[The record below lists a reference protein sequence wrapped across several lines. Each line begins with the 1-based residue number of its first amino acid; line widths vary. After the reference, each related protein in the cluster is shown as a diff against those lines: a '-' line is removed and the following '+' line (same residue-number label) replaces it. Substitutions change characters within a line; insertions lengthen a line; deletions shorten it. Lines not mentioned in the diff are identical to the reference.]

1 MPGFH
6 SALID
11 FGSSANWLIA
21 AWLVLSALVAL
32 AALRYRRL
40 YRAARAGRARLADLI
55 DNLSEGIY
63 TSSLDGRQLSANKAL
78 VQLNGYSSERE
89 MLARVKDIGTEWYV
103 DPSRRA
109 AFRDALE
116 RDGRVEDFVSEI
128 YRHKTRERIWISES
142 ARLVL
147 DPTTG
152 NPLHYEGS
160 VRDITVLVR
169 RLSLEERFQKLT
181 RELPGA
187 LFQLVTRASGVA
199 EVLYVSAAFTRITGI
214 PLEEFVER
222 PRSLFGRVHGADISG
237 LRRSLRRATEKRQSW
252 DHEFRLR
259 LRDGTEKWARVA
271 ATPEFREAGII
282 WHGYLTDIST
292 RKSNEMEIERLA
304 YFDPLTELPNRRM
317 FLNRMA
323 QAIVGSERRG
333 DHGVLLF
340 IDLDNFKTLNDTQG
354 HDVGDAF
361 LVQVAARLE
370 RCLAPRDLVAR
381 IGGDEFVV
389 ILEAAGVDEANATR
403 HAIVVA
409 NRLLVTLR
417 EPFELAAV
425 RHLASASVGVVV
437 FDGAEA
443 RPDEI
448 LKRAD
453 IAMYQAK
460 AAGRN
465 GMALFD
471 PASLERER
479 ERFRLVGDLRAALG
493 GTELELHFQPQ
504 VDDRGVIIGAEGLL
518 RWNHPRL
525 GMIFPDRFIPLAEQF
540 GLIEEL
546 SRAVFDLGL
555 AALASWQRDPA
566 TAHLRLALNV
576 SVQSFNCDSFGAML
590 GQMVRSHAVDATRLT
605 LELTEHVMARDHERV
620 ARLMAEIKDLGVRLS
635 LDDFGTGYS
644 SLAYLKTLPFDE
656 LKIDGRFVADI
667 ETGESDRALV
677 KTILAMARNLGLT
690 SVAEHVENIRQQA
703 FLRAFGCDCF
713 QGYLYG
719 KAVPAADF
727 LDRLREGGTP
737 QPATLRSGHPSRRD
751 WIAS

>member
-1 MPGFH
+1 MPAFY
-6 SALID
+6 SVLID
-11 FGSSANWLIA
+11 SASSKDGLIGA
-21 AWLVLSALVAL
+21 CLILSLLLAL
-32 AALRYRRL
+32 AVFHYRRL
-40 YRAARAGRARLADLI
+40 YQAALSRRDRLADLI

-78 VQLNGYSSERE
+78 VQLNGYSTEHE
-89 MLARVKDIGTEWYV
+89 MLAGVKDIGTEWYV
-103 DPSRRA
+103 DPTRRD

-116 RDGRVEDFVSEI
+116 RDGKVEDFVSEI
-128 YRHKTRERIWISES
+128 YRHKTRERIWIAES
-142 ARLVL
+142 ARLVV
-147 DPTTG
+147 DHRTG
-152 NPLHYEGS
+152 RPLHYEGS

-181 RELPGA
+181 RQLPGA
-187 LFQLVTRASGVA
+187 LFQLVTRPSGAA
-199 EVLYVSAAFTRITGI
+199 EVLYVSTAFTRITGI
-214 PLEEFVER
+214 PTDEFIAR
-222 PRSLFGRVHGADISG
+222 PRRLFGQVDGADIAG
-237 LRRSLRRATEKRQSW
+237 LRRSLRKATENRENW

-259 LRDGTEKWARVA
+259 LPDGTEKWARVA
-271 ATPEFREAGII
+271 ATPEFRGGRTI
-282 WHGYLTDIST
+282 WHGYLTDISV
-292 RKSNEMEIERLA
+292 RKSNEMEIEKLA

-317 FLNRMA
+317 FLRRMA
-323 QAIVGSERRG
+323 QAIEGSGKRR
-333 DHGVLLF
+333 DHGALLF

-361 LVQVAARLE
+361 LVQVAERLK
-370 RCLAPRDLVAR
+370 RCLAARDLVAR

-409 NRLLVTLR
+409 NRLLVAMR

-460 AAGRN
+460 TGGRN

-471 PASLERER
+471 PASMVREGERY
-479 ERFRLVGDLRAALG
+479 RLVGDLRAALG
-493 GTELELHFQPQ
+493 GNEFELHFQPQ
-504 VDDRGVIIGAEGLL
+504 VDDRGVIVGAEGLL

-525 GMIFPDRFIPLAEQF
+525 GMVFPDRFIPLAEQF
-540 GLIEEL
+540 GLIEDL

-555 AALASWQRDPA
+555 ATLASWQRDPL

-590 GQMVRSHAVDATRLT
+590 KQMVDAHGVDASRLT

-620 ARLMAEIKDLGVRLS
+620 ARLMAEIKELGVRLS

-677 KTILAMARNLGLT
+677 KTILVMARNLGLT

-703 FLRAFGCDCF
+703 FLRAFGCDYF

-719 KAVPAADF
+719 KAVPAAAF
-727 LDRLREGGTP
+727 LDRLRELSTAY
-737 QPATLRSGHPSRRD
+737 PAPLQDALPPRPV
-751 WIAS
+751 AS